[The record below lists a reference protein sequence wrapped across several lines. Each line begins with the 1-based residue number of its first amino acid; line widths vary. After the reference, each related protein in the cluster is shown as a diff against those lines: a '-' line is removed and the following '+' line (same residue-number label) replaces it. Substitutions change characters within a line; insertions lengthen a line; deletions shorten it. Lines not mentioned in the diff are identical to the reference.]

1 MVNFWKGAESNYSS
15 ATHGGGIYQ
24 CTDSGNVYIF
34 GQKHINV
41 PENGLNGQVL
51 TWEDKPVW
59 GNINIE
65 DLLSYGV
72 EWDVTVSDTH
82 LTRIGNPLLHKSLPI
97 QSQFRGCIAQG
108 SQIQYYLNASDWSKK
123 EDGSAS
129 RLDGYD
135 GTVQVHT
142 PKWYFKFETDGNKRR
157 AKISTI
163 KIDATWMEVPEMLLD
178 AYRCTVLNTV
188 PEDMGYLGTLPV
200 NSAVS
205 IVNTNS
211 YCRGATNNSSY
222 DQYLE
227 SDQFKTM
234 LGKPRTSLH
243 RATMRTYCKNAG
255 RQMLSYDQYKNIFY
269 WLYVIE
275 YANFNSQDTYNAEL
289 TSEGYRQGGL
299 GPGVT
304 TGNYSYWSYYNGY
317 TPLTPCGY
325 CNDIGNGTG
334 VKEMTVVMPTTK
346 KGDTT
351 QSYTFQVPRWRGFDN
366 PFGDI
371 WTNLDGVLIN
381 ASLAGATDIGIL
393 PTCYIITDPEKYTES
408 LAVARTNATRSFQM
422 PHGSGYI
429 KEWQI
434 GQYGDIVP
442 KATGGNITIYMC
454 DYYYVDYNDPPETL
468 LVGGCVSDGSIA
480 GLGCFGANYGVGFA
494 YSTRGFRSVS
504 LLV

>member
-1 MVNFWKGAESNYSS
+1 MVNFWKGAESGYSS
-15 ATHGGGIYQ
+15 ATHNGGIYQ

-41 PENGLNGQVL
+41 PENGLNGQIL

-59 GNINIE
+59 ENINIE

-72 EWDVTVSDTH
+72 EWDITVSDPH

-108 SQIQYYLNASDWSKK
+108 NQIQYYLDASDWSKK
-123 EDGSAS
+123 EDGTAS

-157 AKISTI
+157 AKASTI
-163 KIDATWMEVPEMLLD
+163 KIDSTWIEVPEMLSD

-188 PEDMGYLGTLPV
+188 PKDMGYLSTLPV
-200 NSAVS
+200 NSVIS
-205 IVNTNS
+205 VVNTNS
-211 YCRGATNNSSY
+211 YCRGGINDDSY
-222 DQYLE
+222 DQYSE
-227 SDQFKTM
+227 SDQFRTM
-234 LGKPRTSLH
+234 LGKPRTNLP
-243 RATMRTYCKNAG
+243 RASMRTYCKNAG
-255 RQMLSYDQYKNIFY
+255 RQILSYDQYKNIFY

-304 TGNYSYWSYYNGY
+304 TGVHIYWGYYNKY

-334 VKEMTVVMPTTK
+334 VKEMTVVMPTSSGGK
-346 KGDTT
+346 PT
-351 QSYTFQVPRWRGFDN
+351 QSYTFYVPRWRGFDN

-371 WTNLDGVLIN
+371 WINLEGVLIDTPLTG
-381 ASLAGATDIGIL
+381 ASDTSVL
-393 PTCYIITDPEKYTES
+393 PTCYIITDSEKYTDS
-408 LAVARTNATRSFQM
+408 LARAQTNATRSFQM
-422 PHGSGYI
+422 PHEGGYI

-442 KATGGNITIYMC
+442 KVLGGNPTAYMC
-454 DYYYVDYNDPPETL
+454 NYYTVGYDDTPETL
-468 LVGGCVSDGSIA
+468 LVGEGVSASYAA
-480 GLGCFGANYGVGFA
+480 GLGYFA
-494 YSTRGFRSVS
+494 ATYDAGCADARIGFRSVS
-504 LLV
+504 FPA